1 MATKKCP
8 NGHQYDSSIYGDNC
22 PFCPE
27 SSHTKV
33 NNSET
38 SDYYDATRS
47 TGDWGGGGATA
58 ATAQYQDNSGG
69 GHTVIRNLNGTG
81 ASTPDAGR
89 KAVGLLVSY
98 DTNPAGEIYK
108 VYEGRTTIGRNSVCD
123 IAITEDE
130 NMSSEHLLIQYVPAK
145 GCFRAQEY
153 GSGSS
158 NGTFVNGVVY
168 VLGDVIDLKS
178 GDVLVLGKTK
188 FLFLAIPEF

>member
-8 NGHQYDSSIYGDNC
+8 NGHQYDSGIYGDNC

-33 NNSET
+33 NRAAGGF
-38 SDYYDATRS
+38 DGATRP
-47 TGDWGGGGATA
+47 TGDWGSGETGATA
-58 ATAQYQDNSGG
+58 PYQNDFGG
-69 GHTVIRNLNGTG
+69 GHTVIRNLNGTN
-81 ASTPDAGR
+81 ASNPDGGR
-89 KAVGLLVSY
+89 KMVGLLVSY
-98 DTNPAGEIYK
+98 DINPAGEIHK
-108 VYEGRTTIGRNSVCD
+108 IYEGRTTIGRNATCD
-123 IAITEDE
+123 IAITEDM

-145 GCFRAQEY
+145 GCFRAQEF